1 MIGIDKNIKGKVAA
15 LTNVEIPN
23 NRPDKYNE
31 YSESFLY
38 INFNKKNK
46 QEEKVNKNIVSDKIC
61 ELIII
66 INGEKHANS
75 PVYNWYFLFT
85 KPAQLKIITHVKESI
100 IDWNTNTKY
109 KFWSVILCKSSNKKN
124 APGILSL
131 SKLKDISPHGK

>member
-15 LTNVEIPN
+15 LMNVETPKN
-23 NRPDKYNE
+23 SADKYNK

-66 INGEKHANS
+66 INGEKHANN
-75 PVYNWYFLFT
+75 PVYN
-85 KPAQLKIITHVKESI
+85 
-100 IDWNTNTKY
+100 
-109 KFWSVILCKSSNKKN
+109 
-124 APGILSL
+124 
-131 SKLKDISPHGK
+131 

>member
-15 LTNVEIPN
+15 LINVETPKN
-23 NRPDKYNE
+23 SADKYNE
-31 YSESFLY
+31 YTESFLY

-75 PVYNWYFLFT
+75 PVY
-85 KPAQLKIITHVKESI
+85 S
-100 IDWNTNTKY
+100 
-109 KFWSVILCKSSNKKN
+109 
-124 APGILSL
+124 
-131 SKLKDISPHGK
+131 